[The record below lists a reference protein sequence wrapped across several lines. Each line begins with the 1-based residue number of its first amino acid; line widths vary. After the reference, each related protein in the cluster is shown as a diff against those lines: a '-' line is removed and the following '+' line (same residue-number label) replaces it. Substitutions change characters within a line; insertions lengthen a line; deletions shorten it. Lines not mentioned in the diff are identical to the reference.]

1 MPDRKFWLRTYTNES
16 ERVRVGVAVDLGNDL
31 ACAELVKSGYDSLVE
46 VMIPE
51 GVGHIRAEGG
61 IALEKTGR
69 NVSRDYNICTVGCS
83 CKFGRLEQI
92 LKFVLTSTRP
102 LRVSSNQVICPQG
115 SDPVLLVP

>member
-1 MPDRKFWLRTYTNES
+1 MDRKILLRTYTNES

-69 NVSRDYNICTVGCS
+69 NVS
-83 CKFGRLEQI
+83 
-92 LKFVLTSTRP
+92 
-102 LRVSSNQVICPQG
+102 
-115 SDPVLLVP
+115 